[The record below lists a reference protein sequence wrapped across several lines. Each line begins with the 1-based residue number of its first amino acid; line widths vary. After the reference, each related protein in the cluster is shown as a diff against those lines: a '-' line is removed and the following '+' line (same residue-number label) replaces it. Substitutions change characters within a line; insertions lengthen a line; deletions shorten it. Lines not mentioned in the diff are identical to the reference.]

1 MLYEYIKKIYGLNE
15 PIFVSDLADCG
26 MTMARI
32 RNEVKKL
39 VDDGKLRRFD
49 TGIYYLPKKTI
60 FNTYAAPSREIVIKK
75 KYIQDKDDNFGY
87 LSGVGLANQLGL
99 TTQVPAVYEIVSN
112 KATKDY
118 REVII
123 GNAKVILRKPRIVV
137 TEENYKVLQFLD
149 LIKDIDLIAELT
161 GVALKEKL
169 LDFMTKAKITFEMVK
184 QYIKYFPD
192 KIFKNLYDVGLLDY
206 VSA

>member
-75 KYIQDKDDNFGY
+75 KYIQDKDENFGY

-192 KIFKNLYDVGLLDY
+192 KIFKNLYDAGLLDY